1 MYQVYVLQNKSGRRY
16 IGISVNPQARLL
28 GHNAGISRWT
38 NGMGPWTIVWT
49 SKPLSLSD
57 ARKFEN
63 KLKRQKGGSGL
74 KTLTGL

>member
-38 NGMGPWTIVWT
+38 NGRGPWTIVWT